1 MALLRGRC
9 LYDAV
14 DLYDG
19 ETATPSAQL
28 ASFCGSDL
36 PPSVTSTG
44 SKMLVVFRSDI
55 ALTAR
60 GFRLLYRA
68 VSPPDPGMAVAY
80 PKPLLRGSHGH
91 CTYCHSSRTIREA
104 TYTNGLAQVVVGT
117 FPSELKKTYLAR
129 LTRDSTDVQSMK
141 TVSTVWIIIVR
152 EIVLLR

>member
-1 MALLRGRC
+1 MNFTRFSLEERGYGITALLRGRC

-80 PKPLLRGSHGH
+80 PKPLLRVRNGH
-91 CTYCHSSRTIREA
+91 CTYCHSPRTISED
-104 TYTNGLAQVVVGT
+104 TNDWPRLLWEL
-117 FPSELKKTYLAR
+117 FPVNGR
-129 LTRDSTDVQSMK
+129 RQ
-141 TVSTVWIIIVR
+141 I
-152 EIVLLR
+152 LLD